1 MKVSLKLRFIV
12 SFFLLSVIVITIL
25 NTYGKTTIY
34 HKLIEQE
41 KEHLFNEA
49 SLIANEYIPDTD
61 LDFSKKEL
69 ETIRRHFISLQTLT
83 DMRTWLVTEAG
94 MIIVDSDRKASC
106 QNKNIKRYDASFL
119 SNQSLTGC
127 YPEGMMQESMITVI
141 HPITKSLQTEGY
153 IILMLPESNM
163 EKNAASYI
171 DTIVICYFIL
181 LACTAIL
188 LTVLYF
194 QTSRPI
200 KAITR
205 ITRQYADGHYN
216 TPLKKPTSKEM
227 AELNSSIQYLSE
239 KMQLLIE
246 YQKKFIANVSHD
258 FRSPLTS
265 IKGYTEALADGTIP
279 AEMQE
284 KYFGIILFEVE
295 RLHKLTSNL
304 LELNELEHGS
314 MILEP
319 ADFDINLAVRKVAAT
334 FEQRC
339 SEKKLI
345 IELSFDSRE
354 LYVHADLNKI
364 QQVLQ
369 NLIDNAI
376 KFSLSDSA
384 IEIHTS
390 LQNHKVFVSVRDYG
404 IGIPKDS
411 IPKVWNR
418 FYKTDLS
425 RGKDKTG
432 TGLGLSIVKEII
444 DAHGEN
450 INIISTEGVGTEFIF
465 TLPKYQEPEEN

>member
-1 MKVSLKLRFIV
+1 MKISLKLKFIA
-12 SFFLLSVIVITIL
+12 SFLLLSVMVITIL
-25 NTYGKTTIY
+25 NTYGKATIY
-34 HKLIEQE
+34 NKLIEQE
-41 KEHLFNEA
+41 KGHLFNEA
-49 SLIANEYIPDTD
+49 SLIANEYISGMD
-61 LDFSKKEL
+61 LELSKKEL
-69 ETIRRHFISLQTLT
+69 ETIRGHFVSLQTLT
-83 DMRTWLVTEAG
+83 DMRTWLVTEQG
-94 MIIVDSDRKASC
+94 MILVDSSLTNSC
-106 QNKNIKRYDASFL
+106 ENINIKRYDMSFL

-127 YPEGMMQESMITVI
+127 YPENLMQESMVTVI
-141 HPITKSLQTEGY
+141 HPLTKSLQTEGY

-163 EKNAASYI
+163 KQNAASYI

-181 LACTAIL
+181 LFFTAIL

-200 KAITR
+200 KEVTR
-205 ITRQYADGHYN
+205 ITRQYADGHYD

-227 AELNSSIQYLSE
+227 AELGSSIQYLSE
-239 KMQLLIE
+239 KIQGLTE

-314 MILEP
+314 MVLDP
-319 ADFDINLAVRKVAAT
+319 VDFDINLAIRKVSAT

-345 IELSFDSRE
+345 IELSFGSKE

-376 KFSLSDSA
+376 KFSPTDSV

-425 RGKDKTG
+425 RGRDKTG

-465 TLPKYQEPEEN
+465 TLLKCQEAEEQ